1 MVMVWVLLRGED
13 DSFCARV
20 QPAQPVSMMRSRGF
34 DGDGRD
40 EAGLLFV
47 EAILISRAL
56 EREFKN

>member
-1 MVMVWVLLRGED
+1 MVWVWLRGED
-13 DSFCARV
+13 DSCCARV
-20 QPAQPVSMMRSRGF
+20 QPAQPVPMMRSRGF

-47 EAILISRAL
+47 GAILVFRDP

>member
-1 MVMVWVLLRGED
+1 MVWVWLSGED
-13 DSFCARV
+13 DRFCARV
-20 QPAQPVSMMRSRGF
+20 QPAQPVPMMRSRGF

-47 EAILISRAL
+47 GAILVFRDP

>member
-1 MVMVWVLLRGED
+1 MVWVWLSGED
-13 DSFCARV
+13 DRFCARV
-20 QPAQPVSMMRSRGF
+20 QPAQPVPMMRSRGF

-47 EAILISRAL
+47 GAILVSRDP